1 MTRTERS
8 ERCDRC
14 RWWDVQTGVEAIPDP
29 DDPNQVGGEC
39 RRSAPSTTALLAI
52 LAHGRQAGSES
63 PQWPMNLAAS
73 WPTTCP
79 QDFCGEFEPTEQDAV
94 KVRADLGNT
103 GKDWP
108 DVSLPG
114 FMCLERRPAFICW
127 VCFGATMSVIDSDRR
142 PSRYSRNA
150 LRATMGRCF
159 RPRWKRTSRG
169 NVAPGLPRTR
179 AQGLAHGE
187 PRGHAARGSK
197 RGLRLAGYRP
207 W

>member
-14 RWWDVQTGVEAIPDP
+14 RWWDAQTGVEAIPDP

-79 QDFCGEFEPTEQDAV
+79 QDFCGEFEPAEQD
-94 KVRADLGNT
+94 G
-103 GKDWP
+103 GQG
-108 DVSLPG
+108 PG
-114 FMCLERRPAFICW
+114 
-127 VCFGATMSVIDSDRR
+127 
-142 PSRYSRNA
+142 
-150 LRATMGRCF
+150 
-159 RPRWKRTSRG
+159 RPRQHG
-169 NVAPGLPRTR
+169 
-179 AQGLAHGE
+179 QGLAG
-187 PRGHAARGSK
+187 R
-197 RGLRLAGYRP
+197 
-207 W
+207 